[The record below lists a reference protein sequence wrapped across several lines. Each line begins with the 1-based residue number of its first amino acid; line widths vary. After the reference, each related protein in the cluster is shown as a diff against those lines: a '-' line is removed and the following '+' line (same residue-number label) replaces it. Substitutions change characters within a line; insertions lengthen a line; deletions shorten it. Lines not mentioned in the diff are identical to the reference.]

1 MPKTRGLGTSI
12 HWLKGDFTG
21 SPVAIG
27 SLTSVGEISP
37 EAEELDATT
46 LDSAGGYREFIQGF
60 KDSGELTLT
69 GYHNKDDLGQAKCRT
84 EFASGLVAY
93 YYVTFPDASTVGF
106 KAIMKGYT
114 AGAADVDGLI
124 GFGAT
129 LRISGAIQVITSKGT
144 PTEYF
149 IAPAATQLLDATA
162 SVLVPGAITY
172 KWYSMATLGGSA
184 TVISAA
190 TSATYTVPAGTGTK
204 YYYAEISVAGY
215 YKTNSVIFTV
225 TRT

>member
-1 MPKTRGLGTSI
+1 M
-12 HWLKGDFTG
+12 
-21 SPVAIG
+21 
-27 SLTSVGEISP
+27 
-37 EAEELDATT
+37 
-46 LDSAGGYREFIQGF
+46 
-60 KDSGELTLT
+60 
-69 GYHNKDDLGQAKCRT
+69 
-84 EFASGLVAY
+84 VAY

-129 LRISGAIQVITSKGT
+129 LRISGAIQVITSKGI

-172 KWYSMATLGGSA
+172 KWYSMTELGGTA
-184 TVISAA
+184 TVIKRRNIRDLHGAG
-190 TSATYTVPAGTGTK
+190 GTGTK